1 MNINKNL
8 MPLIAF
14 FMLLFAKET
23 SYKVNQDII
32 IQTINEQRPVVI
44 ESSNI
49 IVSQTREEIDL
60 WVEDFEED
68 TSSWVLGS
76 GWNITT
82 SDDKSPTHSVNS
94 PNDVTTNNGLWSLV
108 SPTYTLPALGDGETM
123 NFDF

>member
-82 SDDKSPTHSVNS
+82 SDANSPTHSVNS